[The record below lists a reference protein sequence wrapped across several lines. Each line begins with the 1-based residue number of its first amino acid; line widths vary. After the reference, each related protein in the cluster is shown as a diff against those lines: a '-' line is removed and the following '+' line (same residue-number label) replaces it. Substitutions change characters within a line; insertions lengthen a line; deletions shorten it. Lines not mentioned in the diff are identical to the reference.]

1 MRGGKRPDGLP
12 VSMVLTSQAHRR
24 RPPKKNR
31 RIPTIPAGCLDGRL
45 VHVSAVDTGA
55 RRSESGAL
63 GGRARRR
70 RGVEPPPQLPP
81 TLHRLPHPAP
91 RHPGPI
97 TRHQRHD
104 LKHRALSGARA
115 KARRSWFDADPARTE
130 PAPPRVGLLHEG
142 RDLLTKGCAYCT
154 KAPPTRSTPDPHPV
168 DPDPRAL
175 RPDDTSSHP
184 SNCEQPG
191 RPHQRSEQW
200 LPHTVAPPHRRLEMP
215 RHPKLPED
223 MRQHR
228 G

>member
-1 MRGGKRPDGLP
+1 M
-12 VSMVLTSQAHRR
+12 
-24 RPPKKNR
+24 
-31 RIPTIPAGCLDGRL
+31 
-45 VHVSAVDTGA
+45 SALWTP
-55 RRSESGAL
+55 
-63 GGRARRR
+63 GRA
-70 RGVEPPPQLPP
+70 GVSPGFLVAEPGAVEPPPQLPP
-81 TLHRLPHPAP
+81 TLRRLPHPTPA
-91 RHPGPI
+91 
-97 TRHQRHD
+97 TRVPSHVTNVMTSNIE
-104 LKHRALSGARA
+104 LYLVP
-115 KARRSWFDADPARTE
+115 ARRPAGHGST

-142 RDLLTKGCAYCT
+142 RDPLTTGCAYCT
-154 KAPPTRSTPDPHPV
+154 KAPPTRSTPNPHPV

-200 LPHTVAPPHRRLEMP
+200 LPHTVGPPHQRLEMP